1 MQLLRQAACSLG
13 GSKEEVTQ
21 REKNKAMS
29 APSSSRGSR
38 PASLAGVPLLLFCSN
53 AKRPYHQLSNFTAA
67 SVAVDGWTF
76 PSVEHA
82 YQSCKTDDRSRFAVG
97 GDLAGEEA
105 FSLLFPAAT
114 CEAKRRYWM
123 AKGNLGVLAKMAT
136 KDGAMRRLGL
146 RRNRDFVE
154 SEELWMR
161 LLEAK
166 YAQEPFKSLLLGTG
180 NAYLLEFQRGAR
192 REEEASGAASYWGGL
207 VDDQGRLW
215 GRNVMGVYH
224 MEVRDRLRRGA
235 IASTRASRERSRS
248 AERAR
253 GALRT
258 SSSSRV
264 RGRPVLL
271 RGEAAEAA
279 ETAAAAAT
287 VVRRP
292 RAGGRGASSPLL

>member
-1 MQLLRQAACSLG
+1 
-13 GSKEEVTQ
+13 
-21 REKNKAMS
+21 MS

-166 YAQEPFKSLLLGTG
+166 YAQEPFKSLLRERLPPGIPTGGSARGGGERRRVLLGRPRRRPGPALGTERDG
-180 NAYLLEFQRGAR
+180 RV
-192 REEEASGAASYWGGL
+192 SHGGP
-207 VDDQGRLW
+207 RP
-215 GRNVMGVYH
+215 
-224 MEVRDRLRRGA
+224 
-235 IASTRASRERSRS
+235 IASRGDRVD
-248 AERAR
+248 AR
-253 GALRT
+253 
-258 SSSSRV
+258 V
-264 RGRPVLL
+264 P
-271 RGEAAEAA
+271 
-279 ETAAAAAT
+279 
-287 VVRRP
+287 
-292 RAGGRGASSPLL
+292 